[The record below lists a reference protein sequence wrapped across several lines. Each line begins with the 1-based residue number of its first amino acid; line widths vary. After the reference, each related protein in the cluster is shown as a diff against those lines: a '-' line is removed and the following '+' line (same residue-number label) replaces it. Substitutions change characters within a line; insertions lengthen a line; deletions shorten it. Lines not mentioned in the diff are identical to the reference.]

1 MSPVGRRAVLIG
13 AVVAVVGIVTAAVL
27 TLFHGGAA
35 PPPADAATQPPSEPY
50 PTSAAQRYLN
60 AFASN
65 DIGTASAVTDDP
77 QAAAAL
83 LRDAWR
89 SLHPTQVQT
98 TLGAI
103 TMASGD
109 KATADYHVTWTLG
122 ASHSW
127 SYDAT
132 LDLASTAGSWHVQW
146 SPAALHP
153 ALQAGQRLA
162 LVTAAQDQ
170 PVVVDRDGKPLVL
183 ADAGGTKL
191 ADPADFQQLR
201 SALDSRVTTSTV
213 FAVERVDSAGH
224 DVQTLYGSTAGQP
237 TLHATLSVAV
247 QQAAQAVVNGFGGPA
262 VIVAI
267 QPSTGGLL
275 AVAQNAQGA
284 ESSPF
289 TGMFPPG
296 STFKIVTA
304 TAAIE
309 ANVANVDSAL
319 PCPPTEQI
327 GTRTLSNDDHFGL
340 GTIPMHYAFA
350 RSCNTTFGQ
359 LAHELPSNGLPNAAA
374 QYGLASDF
382 DIPGLTTRTGKVDA
396 ATDSDGQVEDGIGQ
410 GDVLVSPFGEALMAA
425 TVAAGH
431 PVTPQLWSDADAATG
446 VATGYAAP
454 PASVLASLRTM
465 MREVVT
471 DGTATG
477 LAHSGTVYGKTG
489 TAQFGNGEQSHGW
502 FVGYRGDIAFV
513 VFLQGAGTSTPAVDL
528 AAQFLSKVAQP

>member
-1 MSPVGRRAVLIG
+1 MSPVGRRSVLIG

-27 TLFHGGAA
+27 TLFHGAA
-35 PPPADAATQPPSEPY
+35 TPPPADAATQAPSEPY
-50 PTSAAQRYLN
+50 PTSAAGRYLE

-65 DIGTASAVTDDP
+65 DIGTACAVTDDP
-77 QAAAAL
+77 RACAAL
-83 LRDAWR
+83 LRDAWQ

-103 TMASGD
+103 SMVSAVRA
-109 KATADYHVTWTLG
+109 KAAYHVTWTLDT
-122 ASHSW
+122 SHSW

-132 LDLASTAGSWHVQW
+132 LDLTSTAGSWHVDW
-146 SPAALHP
+146 TPATLYSTLGP
-153 ALQAGQRLA
+153 GQRLA
-162 LVTAAQDQ
+162 LVTSAQDQ
-170 PVVVDRDGKPLVL
+170 AVVVDRDGKPLVL
-183 ADAGGTKL
+183 AGADGTKL

-201 SALDSRVTTSTV
+201 SALDARVTTSTV
-213 FAVERVDSAGH
+213 FAVARVDSAGH
-224 DVQTLYGSTAGQP
+224 DLQTLYGSTAGQP
-237 TLHATLSVAV
+237 TLHSTLSVAV
-247 QQAAQAVVNGFGGPA
+247 QQAAQTVVNGFGGPA

-289 TGMFPPG
+289 SGMFPPG

-304 TAAIE
+304 TAALE
-309 ANVANVDSAL
+309 GGVANIDSAL

-327 GTRTLSNDDHFGL
+327 GTRTISNENFGL

-359 LAHELPSNGLPNAAA
+359 LAHELPPNGLPDAAA

-382 DIPGLTTRTGKVDA
+382 DIPGLATQTGKVDA
-396 ATDSDGQVEDGIGQ
+396 APDSDGQVEDGIGQ

-431 PVTPQLWSDADAATG
+431 AVTPQLWSDTDAATG
-446 VATGYAAP
+446 VATGYTAP
-454 PASVLASLRTM
+454 PANVIASLRTM

-477 LAHSGTVYGKTG
+477 LARSGTVYGKTG
-489 TAQFGNGEQSHGW
+489 TAQFGNGDQSHGW

-528 AAQFLSKVAQP
+528 AAKFLSRVAQP

>member
-35 PPPADAATQPPSEPY
+35 PSTADAATQTPSEPY
-50 PTSAAQRYLN
+50 PTSAAARYLD
-60 AFASN
+60 AFASD

-77 QAAAAL
+77 RASAAL

-89 SLHPTQVQT
+89 SLHPTRVQT
-98 TLGAI
+98 TLGTVSLA
-103 TMASGD
+103 TAG
-109 KATADYHVTWTLG
+109 KATAAYSVTWTLDT
-122 ASHSW
+122 SHSW
-127 SYDAT
+127 TYDAT
-132 LDLASTAGSWHVQW
+132 LDLASTGGSWHVHW
-146 SPAALHP
+146 APDALHP
-153 ALQAGQRLA
+153 ALRAGQRLA
-162 LVTAAQDQ
+162 LVTGAQDQ
-170 PVVVDRDGKPLVL
+170 AVVVDRDGKPLVL
-183 ADAGGTKL
+183 AGADGTKL

-201 SALDSRVTTSTV
+201 SALDSRVTKSDV

-224 DVQTLYGSTAGQP
+224 YLQTLYGSTAGQP

-247 QQAAQAVVNGFGGPA
+247 QQAAQAVVNSFGGPA

-267 QPSTGGLL
+267 QPSNGGLL

-284 ESSPF
+284 GASPF
-289 TGMFPPG
+289 SGMFPPG

-304 TAAIE
+304 TAALE
-309 ANVANVDSAL
+309 ANVANVDSPL
-319 PCPPTEQI
+319 PCPLTEQI
-327 GTRTLSNDDHFGL
+327 GTRTISNEGFGL

-374 QYGLASDF
+374 QYGLAADF
-382 DIPGLTTRTGKVDA
+382 DIPGLTTQTGKVVP

-431 PVTPQLWSDADAATG
+431 PVTPQLWSDAGAATS
-446 VATGYAAP
+446 VATGYTAP
-454 PASVLASLRTM
+454 PASVLAALRSM

-477 LAHSGTVYGKTG
+477 LARSGIVYGKTG
-489 TAQFGNGEQSHGW
+489 TAQFGDGAQSHGW

-513 VFLQGAGTSTPAVDL
+513 VFLQGAGTSTPAVEL
-528 AAQFLSKVAQP
+528 AAKFLSKVQQP